1 LITISKSK
9 PKHHKESKTE
19 HKAAD
24 AANLENMHSHKHEQ
38 IAERKVKINTKYV
51 LIALILILIA
61 VAGYFLY
68 SLYFAK
74 EPAKSGDTVAVWYK
88 GYLDTG
94 KVFDTNIEE
103 VGLKQGMERKTYE
116 PFKFTIGK
124 KQVIPGFE
132 NGIIGMK
139 PGQKKT
145 LTIPPAE
152 AYGAYNADLVKSIPN
167 TKEMDVDKYYPVQLS
182 LLNMTVEKGQTIE
195 IPNSIWLYDVVNMT
209 DDIVTVTPHIKVGD
223 IVNAS
228 NNTVSI
234 EVISINKNNI
244 SLVQRLMF
252 KPGQYVQTGL
262 FQKALVKEVGANFV
276 TLDYNGELAGK
287 TLYFDI
293 ELISIDE

>member
-9 PKHHKESKTE
+9 PKHHKESKPE

-38 IAERKVKINTKYV
+38 TAERKVKINTKYV

-74 EPAKSGDTVAVWYK
+74 APAKSGDTVAVWYK

-94 KVFDTNIEE
+94 KVFDTNIES
-103 VGLKQGMERKTYE
+103 VGLKESMTKKTYE

-145 LTIPPAE
+145 LTIPPAD

-182 LLNMTVEKGQTIE
+182 LLNMTVKEGQTID
-195 IPNSIWLYDVVNMT
+195 IPNSIWSYDVVNMT
-209 DDIVTVTPHIKVGD
+209 SDIVTVTPHIKVGD

-234 EVISINKNNI
+234 EVVAINKNNI
-244 SLVQRLMF
+244 SLIQTLMF

-262 FQKALVKEVGANFV
+262 FQKALVKEVGANYV

-293 ELISIDE
+293 ELISIDG